1 MGRLREEI
9 ESVSTQERRA
19 REMVASCDQQ
29 IRGWNQT
36 CNSLRS
42 KVRRLADRTAQMGL
56 DYQEMNHEQFLA
68 EVPEF
73 AEYLMNSMQDIYQ
86 SVGGYVR
93 PPSPRASRWGCKHDI
108 YVFGI

>member
-1 MGRLREEI
+1 
-9 ESVSTQERRA
+9 
-19 REMVASCDQQ
+19 MVASRDQQ

-36 CNSLRS
+36 CKSLRS

-73 AEYLMNSMQDIYQ
+73 AEYLMNSVQDIYQ
-86 SVGGYVR
+86 SVGGVR
-93 PPSPRASRWGCKHDI
+93 PPSREQADGDASMTFMSLG
-108 YVFGI
+108 YGG